1 MTVLANWQRIETWL
15 RANVPEAL
23 DELQGPASAGSF
35 ETVVAAVGH
44 LPEEYRGLMGLHD
57 GVAASGC
64 GLGVFEGFVLN
75 SLDRALRARDVMLEV
90 WRANAGQFDVDAG
103 MVPDAG
109 VRKCWWHEHWLPIAV
124 SSDDSRRTI
133 FLDLAPAPGGRH
145 GQLVRHVVDVDRLR
159 VVAVS
164 VSAWLE
170 RIARALEDGVV
181 AVERQGDAVLLT
193 WPSAAAR

>member
-1 MTVLANWQRIETWL
+1 MTVQTSWHRIETWL

-23 DELQGPASAGSF
+23 EELQGPASAGSF
-35 ETVVAAVGH
+35 ERVVAAVGD
-44 LPEEYRGLMGLHD
+44 LPVEYRELMELHD
-57 GVAASGC
+57 GVAASEC
-64 GLGVFEGFVLN
+64 GLGVFEGFVLY
-75 SLDRALRARDVMLEV
+75 SLDSALRARDVMLEV
-90 WRANAGQFDVDAG
+90 WRGNAGQFDVDG
-103 MVPDAG
+103 DMVPDAG

-124 SSDDSRRTI
+124 SSDDSRTTI

-170 RIARALEDGVV
+170 RVARALEDGLV
-181 AVERQGDAVLLT
+181 AVEREDDTVLLT
-193 WPSAAAR
+193 WPRRQT